1 MEVLC
6 IGSAVMDIT
15 ARPIGQENH
24 WEEKQ
29 RISSIQIQTGGDAA
43 NQSIRLADLGLDT
56 ALSACV
62 GQDPNGS
69 ILCSS
74 LRARGVRTEYIVSK
88 KEYATGTALVLVDE
102 EGERHTFSVQG
113 AHSTIDKADLPWDAL
128 NSCRA
133 ISLASLFSMPQL
145 EKDGLL
151 AFLQE
156 AKKKGILI
164 FADLAADKL
173 KQGLPGIASFLPYID
188 YFLPSLY
195 DALAMTGA
203 SNVQEA
209 AKRYLNCGAKCVV
222 IKCGSEGCY
231 FALGKSVD
239 EGFSGGKHV
248 TEEPAA
254 GEFASRG
261 FASRGFAAGGFA
273 SREPVSEELCGMVPA
288 VKVDPVDT
296 TGAGDCMSALFIS
309 RILRGES
316 VREACRFACAGA
328 SYSTLFLGASAEK
341 LTERRI
347 LEWARVEE

>member
-1 MEVLC
+1 MDVLC

-15 ARPIGQENH
+15 ARPIGQKKQ

-29 RISSIQIQTGGDAA
+29 RISAIQIQTGGDAA
-43 NQSIRLADLGLDT
+43 NQSIRLVDLGLDA
-56 ALSACV
+56 ALAACV

-88 KEYATGTALVLVDE
+88 KECATGTALVLVDE
-102 EGERHTFSVQG
+102 AGERHTFSVQG
-113 AHSTIDKADLPWDAL
+113 AHSTIEKADLPWDAL

-173 KQGLPGIASFLPYID
+173 KQGLPGIAPFLPYID

-203 SNVQEA
+203 SDAQEA
-209 AKRYLNCGAKCVV
+209 AKKYLDCGVKCAV

-231 FALGKSVD
+231 FAS
-239 EGFSGGKHV
+239 
-248 TEEPAA
+248 A
-254 GEFASRG
+254 
-261 FASRGFAAGGFA
+261 
-273 SREPVSEELCGMVPA
+273 ELCGTVPA

-316 VREACRFACAGA
+316 VRDACRFACAGA

-347 LEWARVEE
+347 LEWMKAAE

>member
-1 MEVLC
+1 MDVLC

-43 NQSIRLADLGLDT
+43 NQSIRLADLGLDA
-56 ALSACV
+56 ALAACV
-62 GQDPNGS
+62 GQDPNGN

-74 LRARGVRTEYIVSK
+74 LRAQGVKTEYIISK
-88 KEYATGTALVLVDE
+88 KECATGTALVLVDE
-102 EGERHTFSVQG
+102 AGERHTFSVQG
-113 AHSTIDKADLPWDAL
+113 AHSTIEKADLPWDAL
-128 NSCRA
+128 DSCRT

-156 AKKKGILI
+156 AKKKEILI

-173 KQGLPGIASFLPYID
+173 KQGLPGIAPFLPHID

-203 SNVQEA
+203 SDVQEA
-209 AKRYLNCGAKCVV
+209 AKRYLDCGAKCVV

-231 FALGKSVD
+231 FA
-239 EGFSGGKHV
+239 SG
-248 TEEPAA
+248 
-254 GEFASRG
+254 
-261 FASRGFAAGGFA
+261 
-273 SREPVSEELCGMVPA
+273 ELCGTVPA

-309 RILRGES
+309 RILRGEG
-316 VREACRFACAGA
+316 VRDACRFACAGA

-347 LEWARVEE
+347 LEWMRAAERLTK

>member
-1 MEVLC
+1 MDVLC

-15 ARPIGQENH
+15 ARPIGQKNQ

-29 RISSIQIQTGGDAA
+29 RISAIQIQTGGDAA
-43 NQSIRLADLGLDT
+43 NQSIRLADLGLDA
-56 ALSACV
+56 ALAACV
-62 GQDPNGS
+62 GQDPNGN

-74 LRARGVRTEYIVSK
+74 LRARGVKTEYIVSK
-88 KEYATGTALVLVDE
+88 TEYATGTALVLVDE
-102 EGERHTFSVQG
+102 AGERHTFSVQG
-113 AHSTIDKADLPWDAL
+113 AHSTIEKADLPWDAL

-173 KQGLPGIASFLPYID
+173 KQGLPGIAPFLPYID

-203 SNVQEA
+203 SDVQEA
-209 AKRYLNCGAKCVV
+209 AKRYLDCGAKCVV

-231 FALGKSVD
+231 FAS
-239 EGFSGGKHV
+239 
-248 TEEPAA
+248 A
-254 GEFASRG
+254 
-261 FASRGFAAGGFA
+261 
-273 SREPVSEELCGMVPA
+273 ELCGTVPA

-316 VREACRFACAGA
+316 VRDACRFACAGA

-347 LEWARVEE
+347 LEWMRAAERLTK

>member
-1 MEVLC
+1 MDVLC

-15 ARPIGQENH
+15 ARPIGQKKQ

-29 RISSIQIQTGGDAA
+29 RISAIQIQTGGDAA
-43 NQSIRLADLGLDT
+43 NQSIRLADLGLDA
-56 ALSACV
+56 ALAACV

-74 LRARGVRTEYIVSK
+74 LRARGVKTEYIISK
-88 KEYATGTALVLVDE
+88 KECATGTALVLVDE
-102 EGERHTFSVQG
+102 AGERHTFSVQG
-113 AHSTIDKADLPWDAL
+113 AHSTIGKADLPWDAL
-128 NSCRA
+128 DSCRA

-173 KQGLPGIASFLPYID
+173 KQGLPGIAPFLPYID

-203 SNVQEA
+203 SDVQEA
-209 AKRYLNCGAKCVV
+209 AKRYLDCGVKCVV

-231 FALGKSVD
+231 FAS
-239 EGFSGGKHV
+239 
-248 TEEPAA
+248 A
-254 GEFASRG
+254 
-261 FASRGFAAGGFA
+261 
-273 SREPVSEELCGMVPA
+273 ELCGTVPA

-316 VREACRFACAGA
+316 VRDACRFACAGA

-347 LEWARVEE
+347 LEWMRAAE

>member
-1 MEVLC
+1 MDVLC
-6 IGSAVMDIT
+6 IGSVVMDIT
-15 ARPIGQENH
+15 ARPIGQKNQ

-43 NQSIRLADLGLDT
+43 NQSIRLADLGLDA
-56 ALSACV
+56 ALAACV

-88 KEYATGTALVLVDE
+88 KECATGTALVLVDE
-102 EGERHTFSVQG
+102 AGERHTFSVQG
-113 AHSTIDKADLPWDAL
+113 AHSTIEKADLPWDAL

-173 KQGLPGIASFLPYID
+173 KQGLPGIAPFLPYID

-203 SNVQEA
+203 SDAQEA
-209 AKRYLNCGAKCVV
+209 AKKYLDCGVKCVV

-231 FALGKSVD
+231 FV
-239 EGFSGGKHV
+239 SG
-248 TEEPAA
+248 
-254 GEFASRG
+254 
-261 FASRGFAAGGFA
+261 
-273 SREPVSEELCGMVPA
+273 ELCGTVPA

-309 RILRGES
+309 RILQGEG
-316 VREACRFACAGA
+316 VRDACRFACSGA

-341 LTERRI
+341 LIERRI
-347 LEWARVEE
+347 LEWMKAAE

>member
-1 MEVLC
+1 MDVLC

-15 ARPIGQENH
+15 ARPIGQKNQ

-29 RISSIQIQTGGDAA
+29 RISAIQIQTGGDAA
-43 NQSIRLADLGLDT
+43 NQSIRLADLGLDA
-56 ALSACV
+56 ALAACV
-62 GQDPNGS
+62 GQDPNGN

-88 KEYATGTALVLVDE
+88 KKCATGTALVLVDE
-102 EGERHTFSVQG
+102 AGERHTFSVQG
-113 AHSTIDKADLPWDAL
+113 AHSTIEKADLPWDAL

-173 KQGLPGIASFLPYID
+173 KQGLPGIAPFLPYID

-203 SNVQEA
+203 SDAQEA
-209 AKRYLNCGAKCVV
+209 AKKYLDCGVKCVV

-231 FALGKSVD
+231 FV
-239 EGFSGGKHV
+239 SG
-248 TEEPAA
+248 
-254 GEFASRG
+254 
-261 FASRGFAAGGFA
+261 
-273 SREPVSEELCGMVPA
+273 ELCGTVPA

-309 RILRGES
+309 RILQGEG
-316 VREACRFACAGA
+316 VRDACRFACSGA

-341 LTERRI
+341 LIERRI
-347 LEWARVEE
+347 LEWMKAAE

>member
-1 MEVLC
+1 M
-6 IGSAVMDIT
+6 
-15 ARPIGQENH
+15 
-24 WEEKQ
+24 
-29 RISSIQIQTGGDAA
+29 DAA
-43 NQSIRLADLGLDT
+43 LA
-56 ALSACV
+56 ACV

-88 KEYATGTALVLVDE
+88 KECATGTALVLVDE
-102 EGERHTFSVQG
+102 AGERHTFSVQG
-113 AHSTIDKADLPWDAL
+113 AHSTIEKADLPWDAL

-173 KQGLPGIASFLPYID
+173 KQGLPGIAPFLPYID

-203 SNVQEA
+203 SDAQEA
-209 AKRYLNCGAKCVV
+209 AKKYLDCGVKCVV

-231 FALGKSVD
+231 FV
-239 EGFSGGKHV
+239 SG
-248 TEEPAA
+248 
-254 GEFASRG
+254 
-261 FASRGFAAGGFA
+261 
-273 SREPVSEELCGMVPA
+273 ELCGTVPA

-309 RILRGES
+309 RILQGEG
-316 VREACRFACAGA
+316 VRDACRFACSGA

-341 LTERRI
+341 LIERRI
-347 LEWARVEE
+347 LEWMKAAE

>member
-1 MEVLC
+1 MDVLC

-15 ARPIGQENH
+15 ARPIGQKNH

-43 NQSIRLADLGLDT
+43 NQSIRLADLGLDA

-62 GQDPNGS
+62 GQDPNGN

-151 AFLQE
+151 GFLQE

-203 SNVQEA
+203 SDAQEA
-209 AKRYLNCGAKCVV
+209 AKRYLDCGAKCVV

-231 FALGKSVD
+231 FALGKYED
-239 EGFSGGKHV
+239 EGFGGGKLV
-248 TEEPAA
+248 TEEPVT
-254 GEFASRG
+254 G
-261 FASRGFAAGGFA
+261 GFAAGGFA

-347 LEWARVEE
+347 LEWARVAE

>member
-1 MEVLC
+1 MDVLC

-15 ARPIGQENH
+15 ARPIGQKNQ

-29 RISSIQIQTGGDAA
+29 RISAIQIQTGGDAA
-43 NQSIRLADLGLDT
+43 NQSIRLADLGLDA
-56 ALSACV
+56 ALAACV

-88 KEYATGTALVLVDE
+88 KECATGTALVLVDE
-102 EGERHTFSVQG
+102 AGERHTFSVQG
-113 AHSTIDKADLPWDAL
+113 AHSTIEKADLPWDAL

-173 KQGLPGIASFLPYID
+173 KQGLPGIAPFLPYID

-203 SNVQEA
+203 FDAQEA
-209 AKRYLNCGAKCVV
+209 AKKYLDCGVKCVV

-231 FALGKSVD
+231 F
-239 EGFSGGKHV
+239 
-248 TEEPAA
+248 
-254 GEFASRG
+254 
-261 FASRGFAAGGFA
+261 
-273 SREPVSEELCGMVPA
+273 VSEEHCGIVPA

-316 VREACRFACAGA
+316 VRDACRFACSGA

-347 LEWARVEE
+347 LEWMRAAERLTK

>member
-1 MEVLC
+1 MDVLC

-15 ARPIGQENH
+15 ARPIGQKNQ

-29 RISSIQIQTGGDAA
+29 RISAIQIQTGGDAA
-43 NQSIRLADLGLDT
+43 NQSIRLADLGLDA
-56 ALSACV
+56 ALAACV
-62 GQDPNGS
+62 GQDPNGN

-74 LRARGVRTEYIVSK
+74 LRARGVKTEYIISK
-88 KEYATGTALVLVDE
+88 KECATGTALVLVDE
-102 EGERHTFSVQG
+102 AGERHTFSVQG
-113 AHSTIDKADLPWDAL
+113 AHSTIGKADLPWDAL
-128 NSCRA
+128 DSCRT

-173 KQGLPGIASFLPYID
+173 KQGLPGISPFLPYID

-203 SNVQEA
+203 SDVQEA
-209 AKRYLNCGAKCVV
+209 AKRYLDCGVKCVV

-231 FALGKSVD
+231 FALGKSAD
-239 EGFSGGKHV
+239 EGFSGGKLV
-248 TEEPAA
+248 T
-254 GEFASRG
+254 GESE
-261 FASRGFAAGGFA
+261 AGGFA
-273 SREPVSEELCGMVPA
+273 SKELASAELCGTVPA

-316 VREACRFACAGA
+316 VRDACRFACAGA

-347 LEWARVEE
+347 LEWMRAAERLAD

>member
-1 MEVLC
+1 MDVLC
-6 IGSAVMDIT
+6 IGSVVMDIT
-15 ARPIGQENH
+15 ARPIGQKNQ

-29 RISSIQIQTGGDAA
+29 RISAIQIQTGGDAA
-43 NQSIRLADLGLDT
+43 NQSIRLADLGLDA
-56 ALSACV
+56 ALAACV

-88 KEYATGTALVLVDE
+88 KECATGTALVLVDE
-102 EGERHTFSVQG
+102 AGERHTFSVQG
-113 AHSTIDKADLPWDAL
+113 AHSTIEKADLPWDAL

-173 KQGLPGIASFLPYID
+173 KQGLPGIAPFLPYID

-203 SNVQEA
+203 SDAQEA
-209 AKRYLNCGAKCVV
+209 AKKYLDCGVKCVV

-231 FALGKSVD
+231 FV
-239 EGFSGGKHV
+239 SG
-248 TEEPAA
+248 
-254 GEFASRG
+254 
-261 FASRGFAAGGFA
+261 
-273 SREPVSEELCGMVPA
+273 ELCGTVPA

-309 RILRGES
+309 RILQGEG
-316 VREACRFACAGA
+316 VRDACRFACSGA

-341 LTERRI
+341 LIERRI
-347 LEWARVEE
+347 LEWMKAAE

>member
-1 MEVLC
+1 MDVLC
-6 IGSAVMDIT
+6 IGSVVMDIT
-15 ARPIGQENH
+15 ARPIGQKNQ

-29 RISSIQIQTGGDAA
+29 RISAIQIQTGGDAA
-43 NQSIRLADLGLDT
+43 NQSIRLADLGLDA
-56 ALSACV
+56 ALAACV

-88 KEYATGTALVLVDE
+88 KECATGTALVLVDE
-102 EGERHTFSVQG
+102 AGERHTFSVQG
-113 AHSTIDKADLPWDAL
+113 AHSTIEKADLPWDAL

-173 KQGLPGIASFLPYID
+173 KQGLPGIAPFLPYID

-203 SNVQEA
+203 SDAQEA
-209 AKRYLNCGAKCVV
+209 AKKYLDCGVKCVV

-231 FALGKSVD
+231 FV
-239 EGFSGGKHV
+239 SG
-248 TEEPAA
+248 
-254 GEFASRG
+254 
-261 FASRGFAAGGFA
+261 
-273 SREPVSEELCGMVPA
+273 ELCGTVPA

-309 RILRGES
+309 RILQGEG
-316 VREACRFACAGA
+316 VRDACRFACSGA
-328 SYSTLFLGASAEK
+328 SYSTLCLGASAEK
-341 LTERRI
+341 LIERRI
-347 LEWARVEE
+347 LEWMKAAE

>member
-1 MEVLC
+1 MDVLC
-6 IGSAVMDIT
+6 IGSVVMDIT
-15 ARPIGQENH
+15 ARPIGQKNQ

-29 RISSIQIQTGGDAA
+29 RISAIQIQTGGDAA
-43 NQSIRLADLGLDT
+43 NQSIRLADLGLDA
-56 ALSACV
+56 ALAACV

-88 KEYATGTALVLVDE
+88 KECATGTALVLVDE
-102 EGERHTFSVQG
+102 AGERHTFSVQG
-113 AHSTIDKADLPWDAL
+113 AHSTIEKADLPWDAL

-156 AKKKGILI
+156 AKKKGILM

-173 KQGLPGIASFLPYID
+173 KQELPGIAPFLPYID

-203 SNVQEA
+203 SDAQEA
-209 AKRYLNCGAKCVV
+209 AKKYLDCGVKCVV

-231 FALGKSVD
+231 FV
-239 EGFSGGKHV
+239 SG
-248 TEEPAA
+248 
-254 GEFASRG
+254 
-261 FASRGFAAGGFA
+261 
-273 SREPVSEELCGMVPA
+273 ELCGTVPA

-309 RILRGES
+309 RILQGEG
-316 VREACRFACAGA
+316 VRDACRFACSGA

-341 LTERRI
+341 LIERRI
-347 LEWARVEE
+347 LEWMKAAE